1 MSNGHTTSA
10 VARPRAGA
18 PRVRAA
24 RPDDRR
30 PDDRRPHAERTRV
43 RERPIDD
50 DRQLVTASPHRWLV
64 GMAGLAIVTAIVA
77 ALFVLPVQAWLRQED
92 EILQKQQELAVL
104 SEANRRLGIEV
115 DHLATPEGA
124 KEAAR
129 EELGVVGPGEARM
142 SVLPTETG
150 PLPLPAGWPYDTF
163 NQIVAVRQTVPVDA
177 TAP

>member
-10 VARPRAGA
+10 VARPRAGT

-24 RPDDRR
+24 RPDD
-30 PDDRRPHAERTRV
+30 
-43 RERPIDD
+43 
-50 DRQLVTASPHRWLV
+50 DRQLVTARPHRWLV
-64 GMAGLAIVTAIVA
+64 GVAGLAIVTAIVA

-104 SEANRRLGIEV
+104 TEANRKLGIEV

-163 NQIVAVRQTVPVDA
+163 NQIVALRQTVPVEA
-177 TAP
+177 TTP